1 MESIRVRDL
10 MIPVEKY
17 STIADTAT
25 LYDAV
30 LQLEEAERDYEA
42 GKCPHRALLVKGG
55 SGEIIGKMGK
65 IDVLRSLEPKYTE
78 LGELRK
84 VSGFGLSAEF
94 LKSVMEKFELWE
106 TPLDDLCR
114 KAGALNVGAIV
125 ASPLEGETVDVGRDF
140 EQGGS
145 PDHSGASPVVAGD
158 IRIQGSRHFTFG
170 GRLRRNNKA
179 DKALQKS
186 IIILKLE
193 NSGGFLL

>member
-1 MESIRVRDL
+1 MECIQEATLMESIRVRDL

-30 LQLEEAERDYEA
+30 LKLEESERDYEA
-42 GKCPHRALLVKGG
+42 GQCPHRALLVKDS

-78 LGELRK
+78 LGDLRK
-84 VSGFGLSAEF
+84 VSGFGLSAAF
-94 LKSVMEKFELWE
+94 LKSVMDKFELWE

-125 ASPLEGETVDVGRDF
+125 ASPLEGETVDVDATLNRAVHQIILGHH
-140 EQGGS
+140 QS
-145 PDHSGASPVVAGD
+145 LLVIS
-158 IRIQGSRHFTFG
+158 GSRVVG
-170 GRLRRNNKA
+170 ILRLVDVFDEITKR
-179 DKALQKS
+179 
-186 IIILKLE
+186 IKLCK
-193 NSGGFLL
+193 NQ